1 MLRSN
6 PYFSLPCS
14 GTFNSPFVEI
24 VVSSPIMTKAI
35 PPFLLS
41 LLLCGLPCFA
51 GNEYQFSKPGK
62 LLLEENFDS
71 SELPKLFTV
80 GVGDWSIVD
89 GALRGRQLVADKHTA
104 FRKIYLDHKNVIYEY
119 DMKLVGD
126 GFHQLLINW
135 GLAHIA
141 KCVVRYDSA
150 AVFKI
155 REKGKREQMTKLN
168 HDQGLDPLK
177 GEWDE
182 KTFAMDETGISIEE
196 GKWHH
201 VRIELVDDTLSLTV
215 DGKTA
220 QGQHVGLSEKKDN
233 FGFQAGGFESYV
245 FIDNVRVYEAFRKAD

>member
-1 MLRSN
+1 MLKKA
-6 PYFSLPCS
+6 SLY
-14 GTFNSPFVEI
+14 
-24 VVSSPIMTKAI
+24 
-35 PPFLLS
+35 LLS
-41 LLLCGLPCFA
+41 LMLCAFSSFA
-51 GNEYQFSKPGK
+51 GGKQTWAKPGK

-71 SELPKLFTV
+71 SELPELFTV

-89 GALRGRQLVADKHTA
+89 GALRGRQLAADKHTA
-104 FRKIYLDHKNVIYEY
+104 FRKIYLDHKDVIYEY

-141 KCVVRYDSA
+141 KCVVRYDSV

-155 REKGKREQMTKLN
+155 REKGKREQMVRLK

-182 KTFAMDETGISIEE
+182 KTFAMNETEISIEE

-201 VRIELVDDTLSLTV
+201 VVIELVNNTLSLTV
-215 DGKTA
+215 DGKTVR
-220 QGQHVGLSEKKDN
+220 GKHVGLSEKKNN
-233 FGFQAGGFESYV
+233 FGFQAGGFKSYTY
-245 FIDNVRVYEAFRKAD
+245 IDNVRVYEAELKTH

>member
-1 MLRSN
+1 M
-6 PYFSLPCS
+6 
-14 GTFNSPFVEI
+14 
-24 VVSSPIMTKAI
+24 A
-35 PPFLLS
+35 
-41 LLLCGLPCFA
+41 
-51 GNEYQFSKPGK
+51 KPGK
-62 LLLEENFDS
+62 LLLKEDFNS

-89 GALRGRQLVADKHTA
+89 GVLRGRQQEADKHTA
-104 FRKIYLDHKNVIYEY
+104 FRKIYLDHKDVIYKY
-119 DMKLVGD
+119 DMKLEGD

-155 REKGKREQMTKLN
+155 KEKNKREQMVKLE
-168 HDQGLDPLK
+168 HDQGLDPMK
-177 GEWDE
+177 GNWDE
-182 KTFAMDETGISIEE
+182 KTFAMDETEILIEE

-201 VRIELVDDTLSLTV
+201 VVIELVGDTLSLTV

-233 FGFQAGGFESYV
+233 FGFQAGGFESHV
-245 FIDNVRVYEAFRKAD
+245 FIDNIRVYEAESKTP